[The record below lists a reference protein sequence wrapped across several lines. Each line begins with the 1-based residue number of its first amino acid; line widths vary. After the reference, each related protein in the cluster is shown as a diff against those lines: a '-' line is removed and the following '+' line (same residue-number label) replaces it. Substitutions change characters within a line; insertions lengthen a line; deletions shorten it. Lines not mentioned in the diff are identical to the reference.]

1 MLPEGW
7 KETTLGKCVKIYSGY
22 APQIVD
28 PKDDGTYPYVKV
40 DDLNNCDKYQKNSK
54 QYFFDEKYCIPLM
67 SVIFPKR
74 GAAIMNNKV
83 RIAATHIGL
92 DTNMMAVY
100 PISSV
105 CHTEFIYYFI
115 KYSGLYRIA
124 DISSIPQIN
133 NKHILPYKINL
144 PPLSEQKKI
153 AAILSTWDKAISTA
167 DAMLENSRQQ
177 KKALMQQLLTGK
189 RRLPGFSGYWKKY
202 TFQDIF
208 NIEIG
213 ATPSRNKVSYWDLT
227 NSRKNPWA
235 TISDLK
241 GKYIDKTKEY
251 ITNAGI
257 ENSNVSLAA
266 SGTILMSF
274 KLTIGK
280 VSIANI
286 PMYFNEAIC
295 ALFTKEYFIITSYA
309 YHMLLA
315 YDFLQYTDHAVKG
328 RLLNKSKLNCLD
340 TKIPPLD
347 EQRAI
352 AAVLDAADREIALL
366 EQKAARLREEKKALM
381 QQLLTGKRRV
391 KI

>member
-167 DAMLENSRQQ
+167 DAMLENSHQQ

-189 RRLPGFSGYWKKY
+189 RRLPGFKGEWCFLQAKKLFNSISIKHRPEEQLLAVTQDDGVVPRALLDRRVAMPEGDVDNYKFVKKGDFIISLRSFQGGIEYSNYNGLVSPAY
-202 TFQDIF
+202 TIIEKRCDIDDAF
-208 NIEIG
+208 YRHYFKSSLFIG
-213 ATPSRNKVSYWDLT
+213 KLAIAVIGIRDGKQISYD
-227 NSRKNPWA
+227 
-235 TISDLK
+235 DF
-241 GKYIDKTKEY
+241 
-251 ITNAGI
+251 AGI
-257 ENSNVSLAA
+257 PLPV
-266 SGTILMSF
+266 
-274 KLTIGK
+274 
-280 VSIANI
+280 
-286 PMYFNEAIC
+286 
-295 ALFTKEYFIITSYA
+295 
-309 YHMLLA
+309 
-315 YDFLQYTDHAVKG
+315 
-328 RLLNKSKLNCLD
+328 
-340 TKIPPLD
+340 PPLD

-391 KI
+391 RV

>member
-189 RRLPGFSGYWKKY
+189 RRLPGFSGEWECGKLTKISYIEKGKPLNGE
-202 TFQDIF
+202 DIQ
-208 NIEIG
+208 
-213 ATPSRNKVSYWDLT
+213 
-227 NSRKNPWA
+227 
-235 TISDLK
+235 K
-241 GKYIDKTKEY
+241 GKYPVIAGGKT
-251 ITNAGI
+251 ITAWHNGFTH
-257 ENSNVSLAA
+257 EDVVTVSA
-266 SGTILMSF
+266 SGAYAGFVNYHNCKIWASDCSVISEIKNISYCRYLYYLLLSRQRELYKLQVGGAQPHVYPKDLATI
-274 KLTIGK
+274 
-280 VSIANI
+280 
-286 PMYFNEAIC
+286 E
-295 ALFTKEYFIITSYA
+295 ITS
-309 YHMLLA
+309 
-315 YDFLQYTDHAVKG
+315 
-328 RLLNKSKLNCLD
+328 
-340 TKIPPLD
+340 PPLD

-391 KI
+391 RV